1 MIQGAKEIY
10 LFYSKEFQTNQKRK
24 MSEKSTTSIPYVK
37 TFLSMIPLNKQNQ
50 NHTSKLAL
58 LGPGIESPRTK
69 HLGRYYLIYIADFKK
84 YTYLW
89 VTR

>member
-1 MIQGAKEIY
+1 
-10 LFYSKEFQTNQKRK
+10 

-50 NHTSKLAL
+50 NRTSKLAL

-69 HLGRYYLIYIADFKK
+69 HLGR
-84 YTYLW
+84 
-89 VTR
+89 

>member
-1 MIQGAKEIY
+1 MIQGAKETY
-10 LFYSKEFQTNQKRK
+10 LLYSKEFQTNQKRK

-50 NHTSKLAL
+50 NRTSKLAL

-69 HLGRYYLIYIADFKK
+69 HLGRNYLIYIADFKK

>member
-1 MIQGAKEIY
+1 MIQGAKETY
-10 LFYSKEFQTNQKRK
+10 LLYSKEFQTNQKRK

-50 NHTSKLAL
+50 NRTSKLAL

-69 HLGRYYLIYIADFKK
+69 HLGRYYLIYIADIKK

>member
-1 MIQGAKEIY
+1 
-10 LFYSKEFQTNQKRK
+10 

-69 HLGRYYLIYIADFKK
+69 HLGRYNLVSILLTSKS
-84 YTYLW
+84 THSCG
-89 VTR
+89 